1 MSNATAQAAYA
12 VGTRTGATMG
22 IPLRYAWA
30 NRLCGY
36 RARLTISVERT
47 S

>member
-12 VGTRTGATMG
+12 VGTGDDDGHPTYTLSYQPRF
-22 IPLRYAWA
+22 
-30 NRLCGY
+30 
-36 RARLTISVERT
+36 TISVERT